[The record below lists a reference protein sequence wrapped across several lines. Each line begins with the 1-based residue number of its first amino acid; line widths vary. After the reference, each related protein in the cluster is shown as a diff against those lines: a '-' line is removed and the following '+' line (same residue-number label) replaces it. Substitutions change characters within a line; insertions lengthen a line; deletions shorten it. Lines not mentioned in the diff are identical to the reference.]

1 MKTSTSFWLRA
12 EWNFTIKGML
22 SFSNCVIY
30 NFLFSISDVLKL
42 LQKDRHVSKTKDLR
56 LLFRSQPPIFGDY
69 FHRQCNYWR
78 HTGPRFGSGS
88 GGIATCAQGSWNWI
102 QVNLIKNPIFALSSQ
117 FEFSRITIVCIF
129 RNLKRKCASKGY
141 LSSLFY
147 LVLFLCHT
155 NSYQFLRFFW
165 K

>member
-1 MKTSTSFWLRA
+1 M
-12 EWNFTIKGML
+12 
-22 SFSNCVIY
+22 IY

-42 LQKDRHVSKTKDLR
+42 LQTDDRHVSKTKDLR

-102 QVNLIKNPIFALSSQ
+102 QVKLIKNPIFALSSQ
-117 FEFSRITIVCIF
+117 FEFSRQTIVCIF
-129 RNLKRKCASKGY
+129 RHLKRKCATKG
-141 LSSLFY
+141 LVVWFFSQIVCFNNFILKNSS
-147 LVLFLCHT
+147 
-155 NSYQFLRFFW
+155 
-165 K
+165 

>member
-1 MKTSTSFWLRA
+1 
-12 EWNFTIKGML
+12 ML

-42 LQKDRHVSKTKDLR
+42 LQKDDRHVSKTKDLR

-102 QVNLIKNPIFALSSQ
+102 QVNLIKNPIFLLSSQ
-117 FEFSRITIVCIF
+117 FEFSRKTIVCIF

-141 LSSLFY
+141 LSSLFC
-147 LVLFLCHT
+147 LVLFLCDT

>member
-1 MKTSTSFWLRA
+1 MIPKLDLKKKIVITSRLTWVNQRKYNQKNIFRWTFLKTSTSFWLRA
-12 EWNFTIKGML
+12 EWNFPIKGML

-42 LQKDRHVSKTKDLR
+42 LQKDDRHVSKTKDLR

-78 HTGPRFGSGS
+78 HTGPRFGRGS

-102 QVNLIKNPIFALSSQ
+102 QVNLIKNLPL
-117 FEFSRITIVCIF
+117 
-129 RNLKRKCASKGY
+129 
-141 LSSLFY
+141 
-147 LVLFLCHT
+147 
-155 NSYQFLRFFW
+155 
-165 K
+165 